1 MFGENGEYIHTIMDE
16 SVEDRMGFIKKV
28 YTILSVQLTFT
39 AVFTFVV
46 MSAQSTF
53 IPILTNPGVSSLI
66 IVAYIGSICALV
78 CCGLDK
84 KLPINYILLAVFTFC
99 VSYIVSLTCL
109 RYTVSSVVQAASLT
123 AGVSIA
129 ITVYAAT
136 TKTDFTIFGPL
147 IFIFGF
153 VFAITSI
160 FFMLAWGPVSHL
172 LFSAIGVILFSFYLI
187 YDTQVIIGGKNRK
200 EALQLDDYIL
210 ASVTL
215 YLDVINLFLY
225 ILALIGEEK

>member
-1 MFGENGEYIHTIMDE
+1 MDE

-39 AVFTFVV
+39 AIFTFGV
-46 MSAQSTF
+46 MMASEST
-53 IPILTNPGVSSLI
+53 LQKLLNPAISSLI
-66 IVAYIGSICALV
+66 IPLYIGSICALI

-84 KLPINYILLAVFTFC
+84 KVPINYILLTIFTIC
-99 VSYIVSLTCL
+99 VSYIVSMTCL
-109 RYTVSSVVQAASLT
+109 RYTPSSVFQAATLT

-160 FFMLAWGPVSHL
+160 LFFSAFGSASHL
-172 LFSAIGVILFSFYLI
+172 MFSAVGVILFSFYLI
-187 YDTQVIIGGKNRK
+187 YDTQMIIGGQNRK
-200 EALQLDDYIL
+200 DALQLDDYII
-210 ASVTL
+210 ASVML

-225 ILALIGEEK
+225 ILSLIGEKN